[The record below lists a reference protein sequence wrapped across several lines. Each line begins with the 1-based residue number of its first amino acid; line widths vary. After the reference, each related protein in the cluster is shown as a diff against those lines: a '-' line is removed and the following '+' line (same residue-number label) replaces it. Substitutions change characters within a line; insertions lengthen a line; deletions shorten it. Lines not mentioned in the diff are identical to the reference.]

1 MVGVEVGA
9 VLGVTVAVVLSCV
22 IRHVLPAF
30 GFLWWVFALVRVLCL
45 AHVWVAVAYYS
56 CGFWCARCLITAGP
70 FGCWLQISSDF
81 TSSDIYILQSL
92 LILAVV
98 QQQLSNRR

>member
-1 MVGVEVGA
+1 VSDCGCGSE
-9 VLGVTVAVVLSCV
+9 LCHTTCFTCV
-22 IRHVLPAF
+22 
-30 GFLWWVFALVRVLCL
+30 WWVFALVRVLCL

-70 FGCWLQISSDF
+70 FGCWLRISSDS
-81 TSSDIYILQSL
+81 TLSDILQSL